1 MLRLFVCGALVVVYG
16 DLLKNKKT
24 LRHGETLMSPTHT
37 AILSRNWIGGG
48 GGGVSSAE
56 KKAQTLTELSV
67 TLHIDICADRIL
79 NILLNP
85 LY

>member
-1 MLRLFVCGALVVVYG
+1 
-16 DLLKNKKT
+16 
-24 LRHGETLMSPTHT
+24 MSPTHNN
-37 AILSRNWIGGG
+37 AILFRNWSLAKKKK
-48 GGGVSSAE
+48 VSSQE
-56 KKAQTLTELSV
+56 KKAQALTELSV

>member
-1 MLRLFVCGALVVVYG
+1 
-16 DLLKNKKT
+16 
-24 LRHGETLMSPTHT
+24 MSPTHT
-37 AILSRNWIGGG
+37 AILSRNWIGGAG
-48 GGGVSSAE
+48 KVSSAE